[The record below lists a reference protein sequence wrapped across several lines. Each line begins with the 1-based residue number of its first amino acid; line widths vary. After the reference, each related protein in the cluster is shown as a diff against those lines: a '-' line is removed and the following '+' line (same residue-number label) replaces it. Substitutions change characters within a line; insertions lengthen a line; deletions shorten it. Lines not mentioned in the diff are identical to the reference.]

1 MLPNLQSTMM
11 LHSMSASD
19 AEYHPHTFA
28 RSYRTPAATLLR
40 QTQQFLRRFSIV
52 ATMQRFDEHVL
63 LAANA
68 TGLPFTLYKRNL
80 PNKKVR
86 VRVRVRVRVLGC

>member
-63 LAANA
+63 L
-68 TGLPFTLYKRNL
+68 
-80 PNKKVR
+80 
-86 VRVRVRVRVLGC
+86 RVLTLTLTLT